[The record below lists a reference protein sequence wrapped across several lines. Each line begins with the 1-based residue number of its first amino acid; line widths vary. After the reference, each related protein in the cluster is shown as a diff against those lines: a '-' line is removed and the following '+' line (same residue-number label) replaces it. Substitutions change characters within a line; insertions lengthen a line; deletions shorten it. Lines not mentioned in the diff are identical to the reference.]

1 MLLGK
6 EKAKPKRKERHSS
19 WLRIYAIRLSEG
31 VYVITGG
38 AIKLTF
44 TMEERTHTKL
54 ELHKLER
61 VRRFLL
67 EEKIIDNDS
76 FDDYVNTL

>member
-1 MLLGK
+1 MVTYLCD
-6 EKAKPKRKERHSS
+6 KAFRR
-19 WLRIYAIRLSEG
+19 
-31 VYVITGG
+31 VITGG

-76 FDDYVNTL
+76 FGDYVNTL